1 MCSVRSSERASKLQR
16 EQRTGDIW
24 EMLAVASWAGLGWTE
39 NSCVDIKV
47 KR

>member
-24 EMLAVASWAGLGWTE
+24 EMLAVAGWGWAELKT
-39 NSCVDIKV
+39 VV
-47 KR
+47 LTLR